1 MGMDQQ
7 TTWGLMHR
15 YSLSEIHR
23 MIAALVAQ
31 EYLAYS
37 AGEYPHL
44 LLTEKSKEI
53 LFGDCP
59 LRIRKIDTA
68 RISKNKRK
76 GVELDNDTDIP
87 DKALYEEL
95 RKRRNELAAEE
106 NVPPFIIMDNKTLMQ
121 IAIHQP
127 QTEEAFLQIKGIGKV
142 KTERYAALFIPVI
155 LNYLKN
161 IGGNGVV

>member
-95 RKRRNELAAEE
+95 RKRRNELAAKE

-155 LNYLKN
+155 LNYLKK
-161 IGGNGVV
+161 